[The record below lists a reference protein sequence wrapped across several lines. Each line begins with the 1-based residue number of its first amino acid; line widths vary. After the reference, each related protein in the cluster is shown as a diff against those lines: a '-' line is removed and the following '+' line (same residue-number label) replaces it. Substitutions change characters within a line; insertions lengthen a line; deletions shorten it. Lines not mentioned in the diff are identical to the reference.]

1 MIEKIPTIFDTDP
14 GIDDAFALSFLNKS
28 EIFDVKMISS
38 VAGNVKLEHTTRN
51 LQGLAFAMDWQVPI
65 YKGLA
70 KPILGPQVLAEGF
83 HGENGL
89 LGYEFA
95 DNELKKL
102 EDKSQITLIVQ
113 SIIVVILFF
122 TCEALLFTYLSKPV
136 FYIIGVIC
144 LLLTLGL
151 CNVFK
156 FNLFSFKA
164 LKRNEVALI
173 IISFLVLEITTYL
186 LTTFF
191 PMPNNQ
197 EGLNNVVDQSNLI
210 IAIITLGILIP
221 IIEECV
227 CRGVLIKVLF
237 QKKQRIGVIISILL
251 FTFAHGPTSI
261 TDFIIYGLPAVIYSV
276 IYYKTKR
283 LEIPIIIH
291 IMNNLY
297 VFLP

>member
-1 MIEKIPTIFDTDP
+1 M
-14 GIDDAFALSFLNKS
+14 
-28 EIFDVKMISS
+28 
-38 VAGNVKLEHTTRN
+38 
-51 LQGLAFAMDWQVPI
+51 
-65 YKGLA
+65 
-70 KPILGPQVLAEGF
+70 
-83 HGENGL
+83 
-89 LGYEFA
+89 
-95 DNELKKL
+95 KKL

-122 TCEALLFTYLSKPV
+122 TCEALFFTYLNKPV

-173 IISFLVLEITTYL
+173 IISFLVIEITTYL

-197 EGLNNVVDQSNLI
+197 KSLNNVVDQSNLI

-221 IIEECV
+221 IIEECI
-227 CRGVLIKVLF
+227 CRGIFIKVLF
-237 QKKQRIGVIISILL
+237 QKKQRIVVIISILL
-251 FTFAHGPTSI
+251 LMVPQA
-261 TDFIIYGLPAVIYSV
+261 
-276 IYYKTKR
+276 
-283 LEIPIIIH
+283 
-291 IMNNLY
+291 
-297 VFLP
+297 

>member
-1 MIEKIPTIFDTDP
+1 M
-14 GIDDAFALSFLNKS
+14 
-28 EIFDVKMISS
+28 
-38 VAGNVKLEHTTRN
+38 
-51 LQGLAFAMDWQVPI
+51 
-65 YKGLA
+65 
-70 KPILGPQVLAEGF
+70 
-83 HGENGL
+83 
-89 LGYEFA
+89 
-95 DNELKKL
+95 KKL

-122 TCEALLFTYLSKPV
+122 TCEALFFTYLNKPV
-136 FYIIGVIC
+136 FYLIVVIC

-156 FNLFSFKA
+156 FILFSFKA

-173 IISFLVLEITTYL
+173 IISFLVIEITTYL

-197 EGLNNVVDQSNLI
+197 ESLNNLVDHSNLI

-221 IIEECV
+221 IIEECI
-227 CRGVLIKVLF
+227 CRGIFIKVLF